1 MFLFKFIVFVTLLSI
16 QPIRKFIEY
25 FLLSLQPGHDLG
37 LFSPGKLR
45 SDLRNLLAD
54 QHSMEEEYEAAAAA
68 ATTAALVQL
77 LNPPTPWRVQQ
88 RDIMRRIEQLNRQV
102 LKKCQKG
109 GRICGTRPPALPA
122 PPTQP
127 ALPPSSGLTGNA
139 SGATTTTSPPTPVEK
154 DGCAGATVSPAHA
167 SLTRDALASST
178 KLDLTCG
185 FTEEDVTELLSQGI
199 RPWDEE
205 APTVLAVLRGE
216 LDYLLE

>member
-1 MFLFKFIVFVTLLSI
+1 MVTRYLLYPDSGFLIGPS
-16 QPIRKFIEY
+16 
-25 FLLSLQPGHDLG
+25 LSLPGHDLG

-54 QHSMEEEYEAAAAA
+54 QHSVEEEYEAAAAA

-88 RDIMRRIEQLNRQV
+88 RDIMRRIEQLNRQM

-109 GRICGTRPPALPA
+109 SRMSISRPSTQPALPA
-122 PPTQP
+122 PNPISTNGTT
-127 ALPPSSGLTGNA
+127 SSG
-139 SGATTTTSPPTPVEK
+139 TSPTTPVEK
-154 DGCAGATVSPAHA
+154 ESSAGAAASPAATAAAAAAATTTSLAA
-167 SLTRDALASST
+167 SALAATST
-178 KLDLTCG
+178 NLDLTCG
-185 FTEEDVTELLSQGI
+185 FTEEEVTELLSQGI

-205 APTVLAVLRGE
+205 APTALAVLRGE